1 MLKIKRSLAISI
13 HMTGI
18 YMGQA
23 LGGFG
28 ATIADRF
35 SWNSVFQSFGIIGI
49 LYSFV
54 LILFLKEKEKT
65 GFEKETPSVKT
76 PLFKGLSV
84 LLSNISFWLILFYF
98 AIPSFL
104 GWAVK
109 NWLPTLFAQN
119 LNIDMVQAGRLST
132 ITTSFSSLLGV
143 LVGGILSDR
152 WVRKNI
158 KGRVYTGSIGLSL
171 MMPALMLIGFGSW
184 FFSLTKDGKPLVQP
198 YNIFSDCFAIQAFG
212 QLYKATGNEKYAD
225 IARTTFE
232 AILKRKDNPKRQ
244 WSKAIEDTRP
254 LKNFASPM
262 ILCNLS
268 LEIEHLLPPSVLEA
282 LIDDCIHEA
291 MEVFYDTQSGQIL
304 ENVTPDGQFSDGFE
318 GRLLNPGHAIE
329 AMWFIMDLG
338 ERKGDKALI
347 ERAKNIALHTL
358 ESAWGAEYGGI
369 LYFKD
374 INGHPLQQLEWD

>member
-98 AIPSFL
+98 AIPSFP

-119 LNIDMVQAGRLST
+119 LNIDMAQAGPLST
-132 ITTSFSSLLGV
+132 ITTSFSSLFGV

-198 YNIFSDCFAIQAFG
+198 YNIFSDCFATQAFG
-212 QLYKATGNEKYAD
+212 YST
-225 IARTTFE
+225 
-232 AILKRKDNPKRQ
+232 KRQ
-244 WSKAIEDTRP
+244 ETRNMRT
-254 LKNFASPM
+254 LRGQ
-262 ILCNLS
+262 
-268 LEIEHLLPPSVLEA
+268 LL
-282 LIDDCIHEA
+282 
-291 MEVFYDTQSGQIL
+291 
-304 ENVTPDGQFSDGFE
+304 
-318 GRLLNPGHAIE
+318 RL
-329 AMWFIMDLG
+329 F
-338 ERKGDKALI
+338 
-347 ERAKNIALHTL
+347 
-358 ESAWGAEYGGI
+358 
-369 LYFKD
+369 
-374 INGHPLQQLEWD
+374 